1 MKFITEEAAA
11 HSMNALAYQFAMTH
25 KNDYDTIEE
34 LADKATEFA
43 KSWFLRYCESENI
56 IAVQCDDDE
65 LDDELDDEI
74 PDEPQDEEQIP
85 QFDNLS
91 ELLGFLLDD

>member
-1 MKFITEEAAA
+1 MKFITEEAAF
-11 HSMNALAYQFAMTH
+11 HSMNVLAYQFATAH

-43 KSWFLRYCESENI
+43 KSWFLSYCESENI
-56 IAVQCDDDE
+56 DAVQCDDD
-65 LDDELDDEI
+65 DDELDDEI

-85 QFDNLS
+85 QFDDLS
-91 ELLGFLLDD
+91 ELLKYLLDD